1 MKRFKILF
9 ILFAVSFMA
18 FAQSKSDSLKVET
31 FTEYPS
37 EIDGGSCDFY
47 INQNDMNNNRL
58 IMVNDFGQNAYLK
71 INGKMETLLLTS
83 YSDKWSMQILHFMLP

>member
-37 EIDGGSCDFY
+37 EIDGCSCDYY

-83 YSDKWSMQILHFMLP
+83 YSEK